1 MYLAGRRAARI
12 RLDLALERH
21 RTCGGS
27 DLYMRLV
34 FLADD
39 KIALALSIWM
49 IAPQFSKLFWALQE
63 PAFPARLL
71 FGRRRQI
78 GLLVQDV
85 TSHLGCL
92 QRFTFSCLS
101 GPWRPGSDKGGRIAR
116 RKCFFESLVNATL
129 TALRGSQFLFFFHR
143 GQQAAT
149 YIGSKPP
156 ATREPR

>member
-92 QRFTFSCLS
+92 PRFTFSCLGIS
-101 GPWRPGSDKGGRIAR
+101 GPRRSRSDKGRRIAR

-129 TALRGSQFLFFFHR
+129 TALRGSQFLFFVHR
-143 GQQAAT
+143 
-149 YIGSKPP
+149 
-156 ATREPR
+156 R